1 MQRSSQIQ
9 LGAQARA
16 SIQRGFD
23 QMADLLEV
31 TLGPLGRTV
40 AITRDA
46 NPRTR
51 APDIVI
57 DGSELAQ
64 RVYAVPNQFT
74 SMGLRLARQLATQ
87 MQERVGD
94 GGTTAV
100 VLSRA
105 MIRASNKCVAAGFD
119 PMQLRHGLEK
129 VSAAVIRAIEQ
140 SASALKAEK
149 HILALAQTLI
159 GNETLATLLTECF
172 DVVGPQGHIEVRPSQ
187 SVGHD
192 REYIQ
197 GVMWN
202 EGWASSHFVT
212 QGGLAKLERPYV
224 LCTNHR
230 LTTAAQLMPIMSAIS
245 AQPHAISA
253 QPEARGLVVI
263 AFAIQGE
270 ALNLLVTNKTR
281 GTMPILAM
289 NAPGV
294 GAERFEILNDLA
306 VLTGAKLFAE
316 EAGDRIENAS
326 LADLGSAN
334 DVQAIRSSFTIVG
347 GKGKPPAIRARINAL
362 RQEQKQTTD
371 LDAKRQLAERI
382 GKLLGGV
389 ALLRVGGASE
399 AEREFLK
406 KRCEEAV
413 RVIRLGMEHGIV
425 AGGGAAYLAAIAAV
439 DEVVL
444 SEEEAPARQIFKDAL
459 QAPFRAIV
467 RNSGEEANPLAQQ
480 ALAQGAG
487 VGFDVRR
494 MALVNMLDANIVDP
508 LAVVIAAVQT
518 ATSAAVMALTTE
530 AAVHKPRSN
539 RDDDVSFRP

>member
-23 QMADLLEV
+23 QLADLLEV

-46 NPRTR
+46 NPRTK

-64 RVYAVPNQFT
+64 RVYAVPDRFA
-74 SMGLRLARQLATQ
+74 SMGLRLARQLAAQ

-94 GGTTAV
+94 GGSTAV

-105 MIRASNKCVAAGFD
+105 MIRASNRCVAAGFD

-129 VSAAVIRAIEQ
+129 VSVAVIQAIEQ
-140 SASALKAEK
+140 SAGALKSEK
-149 HILALAQTLI
+149 HILALAQTLT
-159 GNETLATLLTECF
+159 GNETLAKLLAECF

-187 SVGHD
+187 SIGHD

-197 GVMWN
+197 GVLWN

-212 QGGLAKLERPYV
+212 QGGVARLERPYI
-224 LCTNHR
+224 LCTTHR
-230 LTTAAQLMPIMSAIS
+230 LTSAAQLMPIMSAL
-245 AQPHAISA
+245 SA

-263 AFAIQGE
+263 AFAIQGD
-270 ALNLLVTNKTR
+270 ALNLLVTNKVR
-281 GTMPILAM
+281 GAMPTLAI

-294 GAERFEILNDLA
+294 GAERIEILRDLA
-306 VLTGAKLFAE
+306 TLTGARLFAE
-316 EAGDRIENAS
+316 EAGDRLENAT

-334 DVQAIRSSFTIVG
+334 EVQAIRSSFTIVG
-347 GKGKPPAIRARINAL
+347 GKGKPPAIRARINTL
-362 RQEQKQTTD
+362 RQAQKQATD
-371 LDAKRQLAERI
+371 LDEKRLLAERV

-399 AEREFLK
+399 SERQFLK

-425 AGGGAAYLAAIAAV
+425 AGGGVAYLAAIAAIDAV
-439 DEVVL
+439 PL
-444 SEEEAPARQIFKDAL
+444 SADEAPAKQIFKDAL
-459 QAPFRAIV
+459 QTPFQAIV
-467 RNSGEEANPLAQQ
+467 RNSGEEANPLTQQ
-480 ALAQGAG
+480 AMARGAG

-494 MALVNMLDANIVDP
+494 MRLVNMLEANIVDP
-508 LAVVIAAVQT
+508 LAVVTAAVQT
-518 ATSAAVMALTTE
+518 ATSAAAMAMTTE

-539 RDDDVSFRP
+539 RDDEVSFRP